1 MSLMG
6 MKQPPP
12 EILHLRGFVIMSINQ
27 ALQDP
32 SRACSDQL
40 IFAVANL
47 AIFEAVFGSI
57 DVYHV
62 HMQGLAKMLRLR
74 GGLPTLGFDG
84 YLQKVLL
91 WYDSNCA
98 NLVGCDPYLSNL
110 VEPYQTY
117 GMKPDPGNFTVG
129 LAVH

>member
-1 MSLMG
+1 MSLLG
-6 MKQPPP
+6 MEKPPP
-12 EILHLRGFVIMSINQ
+12 EILHLKGFVIMAVNH
-27 ALQDP
+27 ALEDP
-32 SRACSDQL
+32 TRSCSDQL

-47 AIFEAVFGSI
+47 AIFEAVFGSP

-62 HMQGLAKMLRLR
+62 HMRGLSRMLRLR
-74 GGLPTLGFDG
+74 GGLPRLGFDG

-98 NLVGCDPYLSNL
+98 SLMGCDPYFANWPSCSK
-110 VEPYQTY
+110 EI
-117 GMKPDPGNFTVG
+117 GMRPDPENFTVG

>member
-6 MKQPPP
+6 MQQPPP
-12 EILHLRGFVIMSINQ
+12 EILHLKGFVIMAVNH
-27 ALQDP
+27 ALEDP
-32 SRACSDQL
+32 IRSCSDQL

-47 AIFEAVFGSI
+47 AIFEAVFGSP

-62 HMQGLAKMLRLR
+62 HMRGLSRMLRLR
-74 GGLPTLGFDG
+74 GGLPRLGFDG

-98 NLVGCDPYLSNL
+98 NLMGCDPYFADWPAFGK
-110 VEPYQTY
+110 EI
-117 GMKPDPGNFTVG
+117 GMKPDPNNFTVG